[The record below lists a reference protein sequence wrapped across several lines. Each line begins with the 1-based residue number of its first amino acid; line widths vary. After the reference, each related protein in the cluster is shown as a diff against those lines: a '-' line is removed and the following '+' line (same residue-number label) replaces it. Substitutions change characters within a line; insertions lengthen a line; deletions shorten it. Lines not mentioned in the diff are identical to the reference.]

1 MDITASEKRGECSEY
16 EFFKKGVLLMLK
28 RKANRIKAALA
39 AGLIA
44 ASAIAVPV
52 PASFAQKEV
61 PLTAAAASDN
71 YAKLLQYSLYFYDA
85 NMCGTQVSETTA
97 LDWRGDC
104 HTGDEAMGGFHD
116 AGDHAMFGQPQGYT
130 AATLGWAYYEFKDAF
145 NKTGQGAHL
154 QTITDYFCQFF
165 RASTKLDGSGN
176 VTNFCYQKGDGDEDH
191 AYWGPPEKQSNN
203 RRQFWTSN
211 SASDIAA
218 DYAAA
223 LAINYLNF
231 GNAEDLKY
239 AKALYAFS
247 TKYNSIATDGPNG
260 FYKSSSC
267 QDEQA
272 WAAGW
277 LYLATKED
285 KYKNDCAGKQ
295 QQYIGWVHGWENKGL
310 GAAIVNAYITNDW
323 GKVNSYIGGQCTNP
337 NAYFCMDKWG
347 SARLNTT
354 MQMCAMVATK
364 HSNADYSNWCKSQ
377 MNYILGDNPA
387 RTCFVVGF
395 ADNSAKNPH
404 HRAASGY
411 NSYNELGNNTTSG
424 PNAKVLVGA
433 LVGGPSDAGGT
444 YQDNINDYVCN
455 EVAIDYNA
463 GFVGAAAALYAK
475 YGTGSTVNSIP
486 GVKKIY
492 NSSSNPTT
500 PPAQTTAPPQ
510 ETTPQQTPQQPQQTT
525 KPQDTPST
533 GGYKLDVNTSYTYNR
548 LSEKMI
554 GFPWEDFG
562 IPTGEK
568 PVKVEVNIS
577 TSADKI
583 GTWQGAFG
591 SSTSVDPDYW
601 TQSEDMEEFISGTSG
616 KITWELDSATS
627 SIIQTQYGGELKVGF
642 WWIDCNKFNIDSIVV
657 YTNGS
662 GNSNPPAASSNTTK
676 PQQVTTTT
684 TTTKQPDQPSDSKV
698 TKYGDANTDN
708 KVDIL
713 DVIVINK
720 AMLGSMQLSDQGK
733 ANADVNK
740 NGKPDND
747 DSLKVLKSIVGL
759 EKLS

>member
-1 MDITASEKRGECSEY
+1 
-16 EFFKKGVLLMLK
+16 MLK

-52 PASFAQKEV
+52 QVPTTQFAGREV
-61 PLTAAAASDN
+61 PISASAASDD

-85 NMCGTQVSETTA
+85 NMCGTQVDEKCA

-104 HTGDEAMGGFHD
+104 HTGDEAIGGFHD

-130 AATLGWAYYEFKDAF
+130 AATLGWGYYEFKDSF
-145 NKTGQGAHL
+145 NKTGQAAHL
-154 QTITDYFCQFF
+154 QVITDHFCEFF

-223 LAINYLNF
+223 LAVNYINF
-231 GNAEDLKY
+231 GNKEDLKY
-239 AKALYAFS
+239 AKALYDFS

-285 KYKNDCAGKQ
+285 RYKNDCASKQ

-354 MQMCAMVATK
+354 MQLCALVASK
-364 HSNADYSNWCKSQ
+364 HSNADYTNWCKGQ
-377 MNYILGDNPA
+377 MNYILGSNPA
-387 RTCFVVGF
+387 NTCFVVGF
-395 ADNSAKNPH
+395 ANNSAKNPH

-411 NSYNELGNNTTSG
+411 NSYNELGTNSTVG

-433 LVGGPSDAGGT
+433 LVGGPSDANGT

-463 GFVGAAAALYAK
+463 GFVGAAAGLYALT
-475 YGTGSTVNSIP
+475 GTGSTVTSIP

-500 PPAQTTAPPQ
+500 PPAETTAPPQ
-510 ETTPQQTPQQPQQTT
+510 QTEPQQTPQTPQQTT

-533 GGYKLDVNTSYTYNR
+533 GGYKLDVNKSYTYNR
-548 LSEKMI
+548 LTEKMI

-568 PVKVEVNIS
+568 PVKVEVNLS

-627 SIIQTQYGGELKVGF
+627 EIIQTQYGGELKVGF

-662 GNSNPPAASSNTTK
+662 GSGQSTTK
-676 PQQVTTTT
+676 PTTVTTKPTTTTTT
-684 TTTKQPDQPSDSKV
+684 TTTKPKDTTPPASNV
-698 TKYGDANTDN
+698 KYGDANGDN

-713 DVIVINK
+713 DVIVVNK
-720 AMLGSMQLSDQGK
+720 SLIGSMSLSNQGK
-733 ANADVNK
+733 LNADVNK

-747 DSLKVLKSIVGL
+747 DSLRILKYIVGL
-759 EKLS
+759 EKLPN

>member
-1 MDITASEKRGECSEY
+1 M
-16 EFFKKGVLLMLK
+16 VK
-28 RKANRIKAALA
+28 RKANRIKAAIA
-39 AGLIA
+39 AGVFA
-44 ASAIAVPV
+44 VSAFAVPAPV
-52 PASFAQKEV
+52 NFAPKEV
-61 PLTAAAASDN
+61 PITASAASDD

-85 NMCGTQVSETTA
+85 NMCGTQVSENCA

-104 HTGDEAMGGFHD
+104 HTADEADGGFHD

-130 AATLGWAYYEFKDAF
+130 AATLGWAYYEFKDSF
-145 NKTGQGAHL
+145 NKTGQGGHL
-154 QTITDYFCQFF
+154 KVITDYFCKFF
-165 RASTKLDGSGN
+165 KASTKLDGSGN

-191 AYWGPPEKQSNN
+191 AYWGPPEKQSNS
-203 RRQFWTSN
+203 RRQYWTSN

-239 AKALYAFS
+239 AKALYDFS

-277 LYLATKED
+277 LYLATQD
-285 KYKNDCAGKQ
+285 GRYKNDCASKQ

-310 GAAIVNAYITNDW
+310 GAAIVNAYITKDW

-354 MQMCAMVATK
+354 MQMCALVATK
-364 HSNADYSNWCKSQ
+364 HSNADYTNWCKGQ
-377 MNYILGDNPA
+377 MNYILGSNPA
-387 RTCFVVGF
+387 NTCFVVGF
-395 ADNSAKNPH
+395 ASNSAKNPH

-411 NSYNELGNNTTSG
+411 NSYGELGTNTTVG

-433 LVGGPSDAGGT
+433 LVGGPSDAGGS

-463 GFVGAAAALYAK
+463 GFVGAAAGLYAIT
-475 YGTGSTVNSIP
+475 GTGSTVTSIP

-492 NSSSNPTT
+492 SGSTPSEPQQTEPQQTTT
-500 PPAQTTAPPQ
+500 PPQQT
-510 ETTPQQTPQQPQQTT
+510 EPQQTPQTPQQTT

-548 LSEKMI
+548 LTEKMI

-568 PVKVEVNIS
+568 PVKVEVNLS

-616 KITWELDSATS
+616 TITWELDSATS
-627 SIIQTQYGGELKVGF
+627 EIIQTQYGGELKVGF

-662 GNSNPPAASSNTTK
+662 GSGQSTTK
-676 PQQVTTTT
+676 PTTQTTKPTTTTTT
-684 TTTKQPDQPSDSKV
+684 TTTKPKETTPPASNV
-698 TKYGDANTDN
+698 KYGDANEDGRI
-708 KVDIL
+708 DIL
-713 DVIVINK
+713 DVIVVNK
-720 AMLGSMQLSDQGK
+720 SLLGAMSLSNQAK
-733 ANADVNK
+733 LNADVNK
-740 NGKPDND
+740 NNKPDSD
-747 DSLKVLKSIVGL
+747 DALQILKHVVGL
-759 EKLS
+759 IKSLG